1 MMENSKVVTICNHC
15 GGKLTMNGDILSCL
29 MCGREADHLCDNCL
43 IKPGQNADRDKKETK
58 KAAGKSVRKAA
69 TKKKPVKAKR

>member
-1 MMENSKVVTICNHC
+1 MENEKSSTICNHC

-43 IKPGQNADRDKKETK
+43 IKPDQNAAKEKKEAK
-58 KAAGKSVRKAA
+58 KPAKSTAKSAP
-69 TKKKPVKAKR
+69 KKKPVKAKR

>member
-1 MMENSKVVTICNHC
+1 MENNKVVTVCNHC

-43 IKPGQNADRDKKETK
+43 IKPVQNTSKDKKE
-58 KAAGKSVRKAA
+58 AKAA
-69 TKKKPVKAKR
+69 TGKSGQKATSKKKPVKAKR

>member
-1 MMENSKVVTICNHC
+1 MENNKVVTVCNHC

-43 IKPGQNADRDKKETK
+43 IKPVQNAAKDKKEA
-58 KAAGKSVRKAA
+58 KAAPGKSAGKSAL
-69 TKKKPVKAKR
+69 KKKPVKAKR

>member
-1 MMENSKVVTICNHC
+1 MENNKVVTVCNHC

-43 IKPGQNADRDKKETK
+43 IKPAQNTGKEKKEGK
-58 KAAGKSVRKAA
+58 AAAGKSGDKAVS
-69 TKKKPVKAKR
+69 KKKPVKAKR

>member
-1 MMENSKVVTICNHC
+1 MMENSKVVTVCNHC

-43 IKPGQNADRDKKETK
+43 IKPVQSTGKDKKEAKTSTGK
-58 KAAGKSVRKAA
+58 SAPKAAP
-69 TKKKPVKAKR
+69 KKKPVKAKR